1 MFSHSPAAD
10 PKPAA
15 PVWSAL
21 VEKSRSWL
29 SLEKTAEKRGAKIAA
44 VASGVALLDKI
55 LPEGLPTAG
64 FTEVLS
70 SAAGR
75 PEFRLMLAAAA
86 RLGSCVW
93 VLPAEGFE
101 PFAPAFEAAGVD
113 LTRQLFVVPPSPEA
127 AFEAAREAAASGEAR
142 AVFAWLP
149 PLAPEADRRA
159 VRRLALAAGTCGTAV
174 YAVRPAALA
183 CLPAAGMLRLQL
195 TPADRTTLRVRVLKR
210 GTYRTHA
217 AECVVPLA
225 DFVEQA
231 APGENNAK
239 KTNKANTADAAAR
252 EPSLF
257 PDPVFAA

>member
-1 MFSHSPAAD
+1 MFSRSTAAA

-29 SLEKTAEKRGAKIAA
+29 SMEKAAEERGEKKDV
-44 VASGVALLDKI
+44 VASGVALLDRM

-75 PEFRLMLAAAA
+75 PEFRMMLAAAA

-101 PFAPAFEAAGVD
+101 PFAPAFEATGVD

-159 VRRLALAAGTCGTAV
+159 VRRLALAAETCGTAV

-183 CLPAAGMLRLQL
+183 CLPAAGEVRLQL
-195 TPADRTTLRVRVLKR
+195 TPAGRTTLRVRVLKR

-231 APGENNAK
+231 AAGQNNAK
-239 KTNKANTADAAAR
+239 KRNKANNVDYIR

>member
-1 MFSHSPAAD
+1 MFSLSPAAD

-15 PVWSAL
+15 PVWSTL
-21 VEKSRSWL
+21 VEKSRSWF
-29 SLEKTAEKRGAKIAA
+29 SEETSGGKKAA
-44 VASGVALLDKI
+44 LASGIAPIDRL
-55 LPEGLPTAG
+55 LPEGLPAAG

-101 PFAPAFEAAGVD
+101 PFAPAFDAAGVD

-127 AFEAAREAAASGEAR
+127 AFAAAREAAASGEAR
-142 AVFAWLP
+142 AVFAWLAS
-149 PLAPEADRRA
+149 LSPEADRRA
-159 VRRLALAAGTCGTAV
+159 VRRLALAAETCGTAV

-183 CLPAAGMLRLQL
+183 CLPAAGRIRLQL
-195 TPADRTTLRVRVLKR
+195 TPTGRTTLRVRILTR

-217 AECVVPLA
+217 AECIVPLA
-225 DFVEQA
+225 DFVEHA
-231 APGENNAK
+231 AGMKKANNAR
-239 KTNKANTADAAAR
+239 AAAAALAR
-252 EPSLF
+252 EPPRL
-257 PDPVFAA
+257 PDHAFAL

>member
-1 MFSHSPAAD
+1 MLSRSLAAD
-10 PKPAA
+10 PKPAT

-21 VEKSRSWL
+21 VEKSRSWF
-29 SLEKTAEKRGAKIAA
+29 SEEKTAEKRGEKRGAVTSGIAP
-44 VASGVALLDKI
+44 LDRM

-86 RLGSCVW
+86 RLESCVW
-93 VLPAEGFE
+93 VLPAKGFE

-113 LTRQLFVVPPSPEA
+113 LTRQLFVAPPSPEA
-127 AFEAAREAAASGEAR
+127 AFEAARKAAASGEAR
-142 AVFAWLP
+142 AVFAWLA

-159 VRRLALAAGTCGTAV
+159 VRRLVLAAETCGAAV

-183 CLPAAGMLRLQL
+183 CLPAAGRFRLQL
-195 TPADRTTLRVRVLKR
+195 TPADRTTLRVRALKR
-210 GTYRTHA
+210 GAYRTHA
-217 AECVVPLA
+217 AECLVPLS
-225 DFVEQA
+225 DFVEETSA
-231 APGENNAK
+231 G
-239 KTNKANTADAAAR
+239 TNKVGNANTVPAKSAAR